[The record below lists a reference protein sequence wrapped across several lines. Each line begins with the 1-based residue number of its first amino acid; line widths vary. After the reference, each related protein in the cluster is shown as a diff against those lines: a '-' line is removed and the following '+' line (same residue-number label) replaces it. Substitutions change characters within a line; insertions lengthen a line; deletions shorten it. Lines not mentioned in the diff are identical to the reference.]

1 MKKTTD
7 SYSKSRARAELLL
20 KTTGQMGKSI
30 VQAAGQRKSKNF
42 GINLVASKYLH
53 SGIGQYAA
61 VIERVAEASGRV
73 VHRFPF
79 DGNGEF
85 NCVTREL
92 CDDTVA
98 IVSPGQLPFA
108 QLMHPR
114 AFLSRHRRAAIIF
127 WDVDKVPK
135 RMGVGFKL
143 LDELWAPSSS
153 GATVLA
159 EQFDI
164 PVRVFPTPI
173 LSLAGGSRGS
183 LRRAIGIKDEF
194 LIAYQFDM
202 GSSAMRKNPWD
213 AVSSYRQAF
222 PNENDGAHLLLKCS
236 RGVEASADYKRLQE
250 LCDSRRDI
258 TLANEYWDDDLVA
271 SMYLDIDCYLSTHR
285 SEGYGLTVAQ
295 ALAADKYVIATGY
308 GATTDFMP
316 SCFTDLIP
324 YKLVKVGKNPIYP
337 HDAKWAEPNVEATAD
352 LLRRAFDDPVGTAAK
367 GIQAGQH
374 AKKEFSIDRAVATFN
389 ELLGGATAY
398 RPIA

>member
-1 MKKTTD
+1 MKKTID

-30 VQAAGQRKSKNF
+30 VRAVGQRQSENF
-42 GINLVASKYLH
+42 GINLVASEYLH
-53 SGIGQYAA
+53 SGIGQYSA

-73 VHRFPF
+73 VYRFPF
-79 DGNGEF
+79 DANGEF
-85 NCVTREL
+85 NGAAREL

-108 QLMHPR
+108 QLMYPR
-114 AFLSRHRRAAIIF
+114 AFLSRRRRAAIIF
-127 WDVDKVPK
+127 WDVDKVPQ
-135 RMGVGFKL
+135 RMGLGFKL

-153 GATVLA
+153 GAAVLA
-159 EQFDI
+159 DQFDI

-173 LSLAGGSRGS
+173 QRLDGGAQGS
-183 LRRAIGIKDEF
+183 LRSAIGIKDDF

-202 GSSAMRKNPWD
+202 GSSAMRKNPWG
-213 AVSSYRQAF
+213 AVSSYKKAF

-236 RGVEASADYKRLQE
+236 RGVEASEDYKRLQE

-316 SCFTDLIP
+316 PLYTDLIP

-337 HDAKWAEPNVEATAD
+337 HDANWAEPNVEATAD
-352 LLRRAFDDPVGTAAK
+352 LLRRAFNDPLSTAAK
-367 GIQAGQH
+367 GIQAGQQ
-374 AKKEFSIDRAVATFN
+374 AKKEFSVDRAVAALN
-389 ELLGGATAY
+389 ELLGPAKS
-398 RPIA
+398 